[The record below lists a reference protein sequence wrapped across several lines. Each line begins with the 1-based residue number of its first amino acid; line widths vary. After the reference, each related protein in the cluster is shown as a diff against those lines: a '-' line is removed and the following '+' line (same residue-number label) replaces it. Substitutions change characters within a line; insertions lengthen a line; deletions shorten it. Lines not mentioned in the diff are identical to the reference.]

1 MGKVKKPGEVTDVR
15 SSKVS
20 GLKPAPPGA
29 GRGVRDRRAKSP
41 PAPATKR
48 AAKGAAPR
56 SKPTGKRGAAPARKP
71 ARGVRGAKGGALES
85 SAKRTGGA
93 RRGKASKKKAQVR
106 PQKPARVPVVSYR
119 IKELDPF
126 QKCGSGT
133 SVQSL
138 YRVDESVDGAL
149 RFHLVFFDRHGWYCE
164 HGRNCPAVT
173 HARKFDAGHARQLGR
188 N

>member
-20 GLKPAPPGA
+20 APSTARSSA
-29 GRGVRDRRAKSP
+29 GKGSGGRSTKSP
-41 PAPATKR
+41 PRTAPKR
-48 AAKGAAPR
+48 SAKGATPR
-56 SKPTGKRGAAPARKP
+56 KPKGKRGAAAPT
-71 ARGVRGAKGGALES
+71 RGPTRTVRAAKGGALET

-93 RRGKASKKKAQVR
+93 GRGKASKKKTPVR
-106 PQKPARVPVVSYR
+106 PPKPVRVPVVSYR
-119 IKELDPF
+119 IKELDPL

-149 RFHLVFFDRHGWYCE
+149 KFHLVFFDRHGWYCE

-173 HARKFDAGHARQLGR
+173 HARKFDAGLARQHGP